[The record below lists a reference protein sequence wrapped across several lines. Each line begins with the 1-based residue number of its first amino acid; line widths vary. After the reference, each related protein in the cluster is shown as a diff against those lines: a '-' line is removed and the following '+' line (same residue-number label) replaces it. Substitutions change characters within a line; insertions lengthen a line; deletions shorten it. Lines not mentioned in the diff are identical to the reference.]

1 VTTLITRV
9 AAGFNIAGIPTEL
22 VDELLEAFAEAKR
35 RFYRE
40 DLRPSEIEGARF
52 SEAVFRILEWTTT
65 QTYTPLGDTL
75 PRVPKLIVKLEQA
88 TTAPD
93 SVRFHIPRTLRL
105 IYDVRNKR
113 DVAHLSDGID
123 PNQQDATM
131 VVRNMEWVLAELVR
145 LFHNVSPGEAHG
157 IIGDLVSKDVPLIQ
171 VFDGFPRV
179 LKQLKAS
186 DHFLVLLYWRG
197 AEGATLEELRFWAR
211 APMRAQIQ
219 RTLNALDSS
228 KDYIHLQGA
237 KYILTKLGEVDVEKR
252 KLLEPQ

>member
-1 VTTLITRV
+1 MTALDSRV
-9 AAGFNIAGIPTEL
+9 RAGFSEAGVPTGL

-35 RFYRE
+35 RFYRD

-52 SEAVFRILEWTTT
+52 SEAVFRILEWSTT

-75 PRVPKLIVKLEQA
+75 PKVPTLMGKLEQA
-88 TTAPD
+88 TAAPD

-113 DVAHLSDGID
+113 DVAHLGDGID

-145 LFHNVSPGEAHG
+145 MYHNVSAQEAHG
-157 IIGDLVSKDVPLIQ
+157 IIVELVSKDVPLIQ
-171 VFDGFPRV
+171 EFDGFPRV
-179 LKQLKAS
+179 LKQLRAS

-197 AEGATLEELRFWAR
+197 VDGATLLELKAWAR
-211 APMRAQIQ
+211 APMRAQIR
-219 RTLNALDSS
+219 RTLNGLDD
-228 KDYIHLQGA
+228 KDLIHLNGDR
-237 KYILTKLGEVDVEKR
+237 YVLTKLGEDDVEKR
-252 KLLEPQ
+252 KLVEPR

>member
-1 VTTLITRV
+1 M
-9 AAGFNIAGIPTEL
+9 AGVPTEL
-22 VDELLEAFAEAKR
+22 IDELVEAFAEAKR
-35 RFYRE
+35 RFYRD

-52 SEAVFRILEWTTT
+52 SEAVFRILEWATT

-75 PRVPKLIVKLEQA
+75 PKVPTIMGRLEQA
-88 TTAPD
+88 TAAPD

-113 DVAHLSDGID
+113 DVAHLGDGID

-145 LFHNVSPGEAHG
+145 LYHNVSAKEAHR
-157 IIGDLVSKDVPLIQ
+157 IIVDLVSKDVPLIQ
-171 VFDGFPRV
+171 EFDGFPRV

-197 AEGATLEELRFWAR
+197 ADGATVDELHAWAR
-211 APMRAQIQ
+211 APMRSNLK
-219 RTLNALDSS
+219 RTLAVLDR
-228 KDYIHLQGA
+228 KDFVHLKGD
-237 KYILTKLGEVDVEKR
+237 KYLLTHLGEADVENR

>member
-1 VTTLITRV
+1 MTTLQERV
-9 AAGFNIAGIPTEL
+9 RRGFIAAGLPTEL

-35 RFYRE
+35 RYYRD
-40 DLRPSEIEGARF
+40 DLRPSAIEGARF
-52 SEAVFRILEWTTT
+52 SEAVFRILELATTGT
-65 QTYTPLGDTL
+65 FTPLGDTL
-75 PRVPKLIVKLEQA
+75 PRVPSLMGRLEQA
-88 TTAPD
+88 TGAPD

-113 DVAHLSDGID
+113 DVAHLGDGID

-145 LFHNVSPGEAHG
+145 LYHNLSATAAHG
-157 IIGDLVSKDVPLIQ
+157 VIVELVSKDVPLIQ

-179 LKQLKAS
+179 LKQLRSS

-197 AEGATLEELRFWAR
+197 VGGATLAELSAWAR
-211 APMRAQIQ
+211 PPMRANIR
-219 RTLNALDSS
+219 RTLNGLDE
-228 KDYIHLQGA
+228 KNLLHATVD
-237 KYILTKLGEVDVEKR
+237 KYVLTHLGERDVEQR

>member
-1 VTTLITRV
+1 MTALDARV
-9 AAGFNIAGIPTEL
+9 RLGFIAAGIPAEL
-22 VDELLEAFAEAKR
+22 VKELLEAFAETKR
-35 RFYRE
+35 RFYRD

-52 SEAVFRILEWTTT
+52 SEAVFRILEWATT
-65 QTYTPLGDTL
+65 QMHTPLGGNL
-75 PRVPKLIVKLEQA
+75 PKVPSLMNKLEQA
-88 TTAPD
+88 TTAPE

-113 DVAHLSDGID
+113 DVAHLGDGID

-145 LFHNVSPGEAHG
+145 LYHNVSATEAHG
-157 IIGDLVSKDVPLIQ
+157 IIVDLVSKDVPLIQ

-186 DHFLVLLYWRG
+186 DHMLALLYWRG
-197 AEGATLEELRFWAR
+197 ADGAAVTELHSWAR
-211 APMRAQIQ
+211 AAMRANLN
-219 RTLNALDSS
+219 RTLSTLDA
-228 KDYIHLQGA
+228 KDLIHLNDER
-237 KYILTKLGEVDVEKR
+237 YVLTYLGERDVEQR